1 MRYTQ
6 ANPKILD
13 VPKEE
18 LWVGVVE
25 SEEEGPVVAIVTR
38 SKQDDEIVLISAFSA
53 SEARLIAG
61 ELISL
66 AGQVDAPNN

>member
-6 ANPKILD
+6 ENPQILS
-13 VPKEE
+13 VPKDE

-25 SEEEGPVVAIVTR
+25 SDEGPVVALVTR
-38 SKQDDEIVLISAFSA
+38 SKEDDDVVLISAFSA
-53 SEARLIAG
+53 SEARLIAA

-66 AGQVDAPNN
+66 AGQVDAPNK